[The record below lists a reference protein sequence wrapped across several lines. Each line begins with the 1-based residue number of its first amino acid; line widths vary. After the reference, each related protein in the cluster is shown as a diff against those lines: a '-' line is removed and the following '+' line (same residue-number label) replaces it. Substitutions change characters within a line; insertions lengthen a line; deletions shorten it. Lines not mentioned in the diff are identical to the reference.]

1 MINDSVNGGDGIIDI
16 EGKAA
21 TGSGERLGETSEF
34 QLSRIHQSATETAT
48 PLGSKTHE
56 LEIDPRFQNRERQPG
71 LDLLRALAIIVVV
84 VYHAALFGFKLPG
97 RIDRFGWIGVDLFFV
112 LSGYLI
118 GGQLLATLA
127 RGQRIKL
134 GQFFTRRALRIMP
147 AYFAVLAIYFL
158 LPWWREYPDMS
169 QPLWKFLLSVQNIAL
184 HGGTAFSHA
193 WSLAVEDQFYLAL
206 PFLLL
211 FLFPR
216 PRLVIVIPCLIV
228 FGGIGLRA
236 FLAAHNP
243 SVDGGGVSFRGF
255 QAWIYYPTWTRLD
268 PLVFGVALAA
278 IEKFRPTWWQRFIN
292 CAPWLWLP
300 ALGLIGYALYLGE
313 TDTLKVSACVWQFP
327 LIAAGMAALLV
338 CAVSPRLLFRRV
350 AIPGAAFIASI
361 AYSAYLIQKL
371 VIHAVEQFCTN
382 HNIALTS
389 TPALLGVQ
397 ICVYLAAAILF
408 ITVERPFL
416 QLRQRIAPRSSPAA
430 AGRQVAPRK

>member
-1 MINDSVNGGDGIIDI
+1 
-16 EGKAA
+16 
-21 TGSGERLGETSEF
+21 
-34 QLSRIHQSATETAT
+34 
-48 PLGSKTHE
+48 
-56 LEIDPRFQNRERQPG
+56 
-71 LDLLRALAIIVVV
+71 VVV

-97 RIDRFGWIGVDLFFV
+97 RVDRFGWIGVDLFFV

-118 GGQLLATLA
+118 GGQLLAPLA
-127 RGQRIKL
+127 RNQPIKL
-134 GQFFTRRALRIMP
+134 GRFFTRRALRIMP

-158 LPWWREYPDMS
+158 LPSWREYPEMS

-211 FLFPR
+211 FLFRR
-216 PRLVIVIPCLIV
+216 PRAAIIIPCLIV

-236 FLAAHNP
+236 FLAVQNP

-278 IEKFRPTWWQRFIN
+278 IEKFRPTWWQRLIN

-300 ALGLIGYALYLGE
+300 ALGLIAYALYLGE
-313 TDTLKVSACVWQFP
+313 TENPTVSACVWQFP
-327 LIAAGMAALLV
+327 LIAVGMAALLV
-338 CAVSPRLLFRRV
+338 CAVSPRLPLCRV

-371 VIHAVEQFCTN
+371 VINGVGQVCTS
-382 HNIALTS
+382 HNVDLTS
-389 TPALLGVQ
+389 APALLGVEL
-397 ICVYLAAAILF
+397 CVYLVATIFFL
-408 ITVERPFL
+408 TVERPFL
-416 QLRQRIAPRSSPAA
+416 QLRQRIARRQF
-430 AGRQVAPRK
+430 AGARKGPG